1 MDRTETAGGRMAKVL
16 IIKLGY
22 SETIDPEISRT
33 SSLGDVLRTTV
44 ILYPFRNDEVTWLVD
59 QAAYPLLEGN
69 PFIKR
74 ILIFDLASVLQ
85 LQKERYDTVINL
97 EKVPGVCALADSVTA
112 WRRYGFRFDEVKGEA
127 EAYARC
133 EYIFS
138 MCKDADLKK
147 SHKGTWQQMLL
158 EVVGAKWEGQEYVLG
173 YKPKSVETH
182 DVGLNWAVGSK
193 WPNKAWPTE
202 NWEKLKQLMD
212 GRYTYSMQQGL
223 ESLHKYMDWI
233 NSCRLLV
240 TNDSLGLHIALA
252 LRKKV
257 VVLYGP
263 TNPNETYFYGRG
275 EVLYPSVGYDC
286 IPCLAPVC
294 TQPRLCM
301 EFIDPAEVMKRIDK
315 LLAGGADR

>member
-1 MDRTETAGGRMAKVL
+1 MAKVL

-44 ILYPFRNDEVTWLVD
+44 ILYPFKDDQVTWLVD

-69 PFIKR
+69 PLIKR

-97 EKVPGVCALADSVTA
+97 EKVPGVCALADSVSA

-127 EAYARC
+127 EAYDKC
-133 EYIFS
+133 ESIFTL
-138 MCKDADLKK
+138 CKDADLKRA
-147 SHKGTWQQMLL
+147 HKGSWQQALL
-158 EVVGAKWEGQEYVLG
+158 EVVGATWDGQEYILG
-173 YKPKSVETH
+173 YRPKTVETC

-193 WPNKAWPTE
+193 WPNKAWPAGS
-202 NWEKLKQLMD
+202 WETLKTLLD
-212 GRYTYSMQQGL
+212 GQYSYSMQQGL
-223 ESLHKYMDWI
+223 DSLHAYMDWV

-275 EVLYPSVGYDC
+275 EVLFPEAPYDC
-286 IPCLAPVC
+286 IPCLSPTC
-294 TQPRLCM
+294 IQPKVCM
-301 EFIDPAEVMKRIDK
+301 EFISPAAVKERV
-315 LLAGGADR
+315 DRLFGRR

>member
-1 MDRTETAGGRMAKVL
+1 MAKVL

-22 SETIDPEISRT
+22 SETIDAEISRT

-44 ILYPFRNDEVTWLVD
+44 ILYPFKNDHVTWLVD
-59 QAAYPLLEGN
+59 AAAYPLLEGN
-69 PFIKR
+69 PYINR

-85 LQKERYDTVINL
+85 LQKERFDTVINL
-97 EKVPGVCALADSVTA
+97 EKVPGVCAMADSISA
-112 WRRYGFRFDEVKGEA
+112 WRRHGFRFDEMKGEA
-127 EAYARC
+127 EAYDRC

-138 MCKDADLKK
+138 MCKDSDLKK
-147 SHKGTWQQMLL
+147 THKGHWQQMLL
-158 EVVGAKWEGQEYVLG
+158 EVIGAKWEDQEYILG
-173 YKPKSVETH
+173 YKPKTAETC

-193 WPNKAWPTE
+193 WPNKAWPKE
-202 NWEKLKQLMD
+202 SWDALKKLMD
-212 GRYTYSMQQGL
+212 GQYTYSVQQGL
-223 ESLHKYMDWI
+223 DSLHKYMDWI

-275 EVLYPSVGYDC
+275 EVIYPSVDYPC
-286 IPCLAPVC
+286 IPCLAPTCVQK
-294 TQPRLCM
+294 TVCM
-301 EFIDPAEVMKRIDK
+301 EFIKPTDVKERVDK
-315 LLAGGADR
+315 LLK